1 MDRGGELMSLDG
13 LNIVEIGERLRIAR
27 EDTGKTQASAADDI
41 NVARTTLVAIEKGQR
56 RVRMDELQKL
66 ARLYKTSINALLR
79 REAVHVDLVP
89 RFRKMGTSSDGA
101 ADEAARLLADLVKA
115 EVELENL
122 LGVKRTRNYPP
133 ERPILPG
140 NVRTQ
145 AENDATE
152 LRHWLGL
159 GLAPVRELVTLMEL
173 EIGVRVYIRPLQDA
187 QISGLFAYD
196 ENLGACMLL
205 NAKHPLERRTQTL
218 AHELGHFI
226 STRQNPDVL
235 HENEPENSRE
245 ERYANTFGRAF
256 LTPARAVMQKFKE
269 ITAGSTRLTRRHII
283 LLAHAFGVSREA
295 LVRRLEELGLTKPGT
310 WDWFQENGGIT
321 NEQAQQVLGDLL
333 VVDID
338 QRPTTFRL
346 DMLAEEAWRQE
357 LLSEGQ
363 LAQLLQLDRIELREM
378 LDNLKIEG
386 SEADGMPKLP
396 G

>member
-1 MDRGGELMSLDG
+1 MSLDG

-27 EDTGKTQASAADDI
+27 EDTGKTQAGVADAI

-66 ARLYKTSINALLR
+66 ARLYKTSINVLLR
-79 REAVHVDLVP
+79 REAIYVDLVP
-89 RFRKMGTSSDGA
+89 RFRKMDTSGEDA

-122 LGVKRTRNYPP
+122 LGVKRARNYPP

-173 EIGVRVYIRPLQDA
+173 EMGVRVYIRPLQDA

-196 ENLGACMLL
+196 EKLGACMLL

-218 AHELGHFI
+218 AHEFGHFI

-269 ITAGSTRLTRRHII
+269 ITAGSTRLTRRHVI
-283 LLAHAFGVSREA
+283 LLAHTFGVSREA
-295 LVRRLEELGLTKPGT
+295 IVRRLEELGLTKPGT
-310 WDWFQENGGIT
+310 WDWFQENGSIT

-333 VVDID
+333 VVDTE

-346 DMLAEEAWRQE
+346 NMLAAEAWRQE

-363 LAQLLQLDRIELREM
+363 LARLLHLDRVELREI
-378 LDNLKIEG
+378 LDDAEIEG
-386 SEADGMPKLP
+386 SEADGAPKLLD
-396 G
+396 